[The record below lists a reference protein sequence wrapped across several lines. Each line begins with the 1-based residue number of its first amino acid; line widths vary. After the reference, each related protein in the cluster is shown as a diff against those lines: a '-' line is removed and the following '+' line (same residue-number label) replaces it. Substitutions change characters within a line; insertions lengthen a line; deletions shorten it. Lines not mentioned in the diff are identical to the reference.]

1 MISKRMKKISAAYDH
16 SAFYSLTDAINIVK
30 SNATCKFDESVD
42 LAINVNIDPKKADQN
57 LRGIVVMPNGTG
69 RSVKIAV
76 FARAE
81 KADEARAAGA
91 DIVGENDLVEAI
103 QAGNIDFNVCI
114 ATPDMMAVVSK
125 VGKILGPKGLMPNPK
140 LGTVTMDIKNTIERA
155 RKGQVEYRAEKA
167 GVVHASICRISFSED
182 KILENAK
189 YFIDE
194 ILRVRPASVKGT
206 YIKSAYLSST
216 MGNSVRLDLSK
227 F

>member
-1 MISKRMKKISAAYDH
+1 MISKRIKKISAAYDH
-16 SAFYSLTDAINIVK
+16 NAFYSLADAINLVK

-91 DIVGENDLVEAI
+91 DVVGENDLVEAI

-167 GVVHASICRISFSED
+167 GVVHASICRVSFSAD

-194 ILRVRPASVKGT
+194 ILRIRPASVKGT